1 MNNSSVQDYKKRA
14 KVSVSSKGSELTIGA
29 AGAEDAG
36 RYNCSLVLGD
46 TIQSVIHTVV
56 ITGDVMK

>member
-1 MNNSSVQDYKKRA
+1 M
-14 KVSVSSKGSELTIGA
+14 SVSSTGSELTIGA
-29 AGAEDAG
+29 AGVEDAG